1 MITIGTI
8 IILTGIEPLI
18 LLMIASAG
26 GGIVM
31 AFYSTLLLVPNR
43 RALPEQIK
51 LRSYRLVAIAITSV
65 FFIGLSLFL
74 IYQIITAP
82 GTLA

>member
-1 MITIGTI
+1 
-8 IILTGIEPLI
+8 
-18 LLMIASAG
+18 
-26 GGIVM
+26 M
-31 AFYSTLLLVPNR
+31 AFYSTLLLVLNR
-43 RALPEQIK
+43 RALPEEIK
-51 LRSYRLVAIAITSV
+51 LRSYRLVAIAVTAV